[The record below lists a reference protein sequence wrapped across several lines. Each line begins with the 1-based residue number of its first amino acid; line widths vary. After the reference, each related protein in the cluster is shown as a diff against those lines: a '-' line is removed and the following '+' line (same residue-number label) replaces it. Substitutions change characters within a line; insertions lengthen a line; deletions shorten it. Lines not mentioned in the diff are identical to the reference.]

1 MAYSTG
7 LMDKRVI
14 ILRREYDAGK
24 YGKTGGNANFV
35 TVNTVWANVTFSR
48 GVKAMREG
56 ALDAYDTVM
65 VRTRYTG
72 DLNRNSFLGIDGII
86 YQIQSFHADFKE
98 NTIQI
103 TAVET
108 VMTVPYSDSSIDAN
122 TPTSSSDF

>member
-7 LMDKRVI
+7 ILNKRVV
-14 ILRREYDAGK
+14 ILAVEYNAGK
-24 YGKTGGNANFV
+24 YGKTGSKATYTKVAEVLADV
-35 TVNTVWANVTFSR
+35 TWTK

-65 VRTRYTG
+65 VRMRFNR
-72 DLNRNSFLGIDGII
+72 DLTRNSFLGIDGVIF
-86 YQIQSFHADFKE
+86 QIQSFHADYHE

-108 VMTVPYSDSSIDAN
+108 VMTVPYSDSVIDSQ
-122 TPTSSSDF
+122 TSSSDF

>member
-7 LMDKRVI
+7 ILNKRVI
-14 ILRREYDAGK
+14 LAVEYNAGK
-24 YGKTGGNANFV
+24 YGKTGSKTTYTKVAD
-35 TVNTVWANVTFSR
+35 VWADVTWTK

-65 VRTRYTG
+65 VRTRFNR
-72 DLNRNSFLGIDGII
+72 DLTRNSFLGIDGVIF
-86 YQIQSFHADFKE
+86 QIQSFHADYHE

-108 VMTVPYSDSSIDAN
+108 VMTVPYSDSVIDSQ
-122 TPTSSSDF
+122 TSSSDF

>member
-7 LMDKRVI
+7 LMNKRII
-14 ILRREYDAGK
+14 ILAVEYNEGK
-24 YGKTGGNANFV
+24 YGKTGSKATYTQVAEIWADV
-35 TVNTVWANVTFSR
+35 TWTK

-65 VRTRYTG
+65 VRTRFNR
-72 DLNRNSFLGIDGII
+72 DLTRNSFLGIDGVIF
-86 YQIQSFHADFKE
+86 QIQSFHADYHE

-108 VMTVPYSDSSIDAN
+108 VMSVPYSDSVIYSQ
-122 TPTSSSDF
+122 TSSSDF